1 MTEKYGKIPD
11 VRYLYHGTKA
21 TPPHMVYQSDE
32 GFDMKFSPGGMWG
45 RANYFAVNS
54 AYSNSY
60 KSTLPDGTSQMFYA
74 NVIIGN
80 TIV

>member
-54 AYSNSY
+54 AYSNTY
-60 KSTLPDGTSQMFYA
+60 KSTLSVGTFQMFYA
-74 NVIIGN
+74 RVIVGN